1 MSTADT
7 YVRARIDTH
16 TKERAAEALG
26 AMGLSISDA
35 IRLLM
40 LRVADERRLPFEI
53 KVPSAIAEEKNR
65 PVLPVDRSQQALALL
80 GVSPGATSE
89 VIKTAY
95 RKKANQYHPD
105 KNPSP
110 DAAARFRE
118 VQEAYEVLSD
128 ETRRKAYDDNRRR
141 SLIDDPQTV
150 AQDIWKTYLSDV
162 VNS

>member
-1 MSTADT
+1 MKSH
-7 YVRARIDTH
+7 Y
-16 TKERAAEALG
+16 
-26 AMGLSISDA
+26 A
-35 IRLLM
+35 I
-40 LRVADERRLPFEI
+40 
-53 KVPSAIAEEKNR
+53 
-65 PVLPVDRSQQALALL
+65 L
-80 GVSPGATSE
+80 GVSPGATPE
-89 VIKTAY
+89 VIKSCY

-110 DAAARFRE
+110 DAATRFRE

-162 VNS
+162 ITQ

>member
-1 MSTADT
+1 MQNH
-7 YVRARIDTH
+7 Y
-16 TKERAAEALG
+16 
-26 AMGLSISDA
+26 A
-35 IRLLM
+35 I
-40 LRVADERRLPFEI
+40 
-53 KVPSAIAEEKNR
+53 
-65 PVLPVDRSQQALALL
+65 L

-95 RKKANQYHPD
+95 RRKANQYHPD
-105 KNPSP
+105 KNPSL
-110 DAAARFRE
+110 DAASRFRE

-162 VNS
+162 ITP